1 MAERANVFAHGFVH
15 DPEDPPGYRAGTA
28 EVGAQAGGSELR
40 VKLYELPAGESLC
53 PYHYETV
60 EEWLMLLEG
69 DLELRTPTGTERLD
83 RGALVC
89 FPPGA
94 GGAHKV
100 TTPASGAT
108 ARFVMFSSA
117 AEPVVAVYPDSDKI
131 GVWVPGGADNVMLHR
146 RDGRAG
152 YYDGELGGEPSR

>member
-1 MAERANVFAHGFVH
+1 VNVFAGSFAY
-15 DPEDPPGYRAGTA
+15 DPEDPPGYQGGAINAGA
-28 EVGAQAGGSELR
+28 EAGGSELS

-60 EEWLMLLEG
+60 EEWLLLLDGE
-69 DLELRTPTGTERLD
+69 LELRTPDGTERLA

-89 FPPGA
+89 FSA
-94 GGAHKV
+94 GPEGAHKV
-100 TTPASGAT
+100 TTPRGGQA

-117 AEPVVAVYPDSDKI
+117 AEPVVAVYPDSDKV
-131 GVWVPGGADNVMLHR
+131 GVWVPGGADNVLLHR